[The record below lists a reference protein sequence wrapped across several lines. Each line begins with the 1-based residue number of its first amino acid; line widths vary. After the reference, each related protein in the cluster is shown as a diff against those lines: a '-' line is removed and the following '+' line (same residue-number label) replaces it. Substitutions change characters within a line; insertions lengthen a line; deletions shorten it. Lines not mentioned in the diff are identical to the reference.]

1 MIKVSNLTK
10 TFGNFK
16 AVDDISFSVKEG
28 EILVLLGTSGCG
40 KTTTLK
46 MINRLIEPSSGVVTI
61 NGANIQ
67 DEDAV
72 TLRRKIGYV
81 IQHIGLFPHYTV
93 SQNIAVVPKLLKWDK
108 EKIKSKT
115 EELLNLVGL
124 LPDEFLKR
132 YPHELSGGQKQR
144 VGLAR
149 ALVAD
154 PPVVLLDEP
163 FGALDPITRSGI
175 RNEFKNL
182 ESFLKK
188 TMVIVT
194 HDVFEAFELGDKVC
208 LIDQGKIQQLGT
220 PKDLIFS
227 PSNSFVKEFFNSN
240 RFQLELQVLKLKDV
254 IDIANKKEITN
265 RKVKEFNLKDSL
277 IYVLE
282 EMEKAAPTETM
293 KESILRIKD
302 DSGKQIT
309 ELTTEAVMSAFYVIK
324 SRLQK

>member
-163 FGALDPITRSGI
+163 FGALDPITRAGI